1 MVYEEILVLAD
12 PEWKA
17 SPGSAGNR
25 GNIRSNASLDITR
38 PFMATSVEFS
48 RDHVLPSYET
58 QASPGAYTNGSPS
71 HTPYVS
77 GEDTSIRT
85 ENRALGGIPSTILI
99 SPAESGRR
107 AQGREI
113 WLDVCARRQGHA
125 DRERL
130 RQGRRFCC
138 SKRVLYGNGNVRVS
152 PV

>member
-77 GEDTSIRT
+77 GEDTSIRKK
-85 ENRALGGIPSTILI
+85 I
-99 SPAESGRR
+99 
-107 AQGREI
+107 
-113 WLDVCARRQGHA
+113 
-125 DRERL
+125 ERSVVFL
-130 RQGRRFCC
+130 RQSLSRQPNPAGERKVERFGWTFAPGDKVMQIENDYDKDAGFAAQSAFCT
-138 SKRVLYGNGNVRVS
+138 VMEM
-152 PV
+152 